1 MDSAPLA
8 ALVRDLDGRIT
19 SLSPGAS
26 ALLGFGAAE
35 ALGTPAA
42 ALIPAELRAA
52 AATLPCGGPPVLT
65 ERLRKDGTRVRVWL
79 TSSPVLDHR
88 GEVIAVTDV
97 LTLADDAEPDTSALR
112 PIVDQLVESTRAESE
127 ARLRLA
133 LQAAEMGVWEWFP
146 ATDTVYWSRECYDIM
161 DAPAFDGTVAGFQRC
176 VHPEDLARVVAAT
189 TRSFEDGT
197 ELRHEFRVVGRRG
210 TRWVENLARWFP
222 GADGPRTRMIG
233 TVTDITERKLAVA
246 HRLAQEE
253 RLSLALAATRTGVCE
268 WDIRTHDVVWSPECY
283 DIVGLT
289 PDQFDGTVEAWERR
303 IHPDDADA
311 VARESA
317 EAVGRR
323 EQFRL
328 EFRIIRPDGQVRWIE
343 NVARAQYDAAGVPQ
357 RMVGTI
363 RDITTE
369 RAWREALLDRE
380 ATFRQ
385 LAEGLPHIT
394 WTMQADGTEDFMSQR
409 GLAYAGYSQEEMRT
423 RWIETIHPDDRE
435 SAIACRVAGLASG
448 APFQTEFRHRR
459 HDGAWRWHEL
469 RCAPV
474 REVTGVIVR
483 WVGSLTDIHE
493 ARVLRERLHAQEERI
508 TKTAE
513 VTPGVLC
520 SFRLAPDGR
529 ATFPYASPSI
539 ESLYGLTPAQLAADG
554 DRVFDLVH
562 PDDLPAVQASVAES
576 RRTMAQWRHEWRVR
590 HPERGEVWIAGH
602 STPVL
607 DADGGVTWHGI
618 LLDITDQKRTARE
631 LVESG
636 RRFHQVVDSLPH
648 LVWTCGPDGACTF
661 LSRRWAEFTG
671 RAVAEHLGSGW
682 TEQVHPED
690 RDRVLA
696 EWRQAVATGA
706 DHHTE
711 LRLRRA
717 DGAYRWFDVQGVP
730 LRGADGTI
738 TEWFGACTEI
748 EETRRA
754 TASLAEE
761 QARLSRIADA
771 SPGALHSFRRPPSG
785 PIHFPYASR
794 SLERIYGVPLE
805 QFQRDA
811 TVLMGMVH
819 PEDRAGTLA
828 AIDTSARD
836 LTPLHFEARFR
847 RPDGR
852 EVWTETHAIPV
863 RDPDGGT
870 TWHGVIKDATERRRT
885 EALLRSSEERVQAVL
900 EHLGEGV
907 VVADLSGRLLSWNRA
922 ALQMHGFGDAE
933 AWLLRVPEFAAL
945 YELSGLDGRVLPEA
959 EWPVSRILR
968 GERIDNVELRVRR
981 LDTEW
986 RRVFRY
992 GGAIVE
998 LPGGGKVGAITIT
1011 DVTTRHEA
1019 ERELRQWADAFE
1031 HCAHGIAV
1039 GIPGRNQLMA
1049 CNPAYA
1055 RLLERTAEELRG
1067 AAIADLYDAADR
1079 PRVQQAMVEA
1089 DREGQARV
1097 EARML
1102 RPEGRAVDVQ
1112 VDIVSVRG
1120 ADGAVQ
1126 YRIATVQD
1134 ISQRKQAAESL
1145 RGMSDWLQAIVRSS
1159 PLPIVALDNDGT
1171 VLLWNQAAEAL
1182 FGWSAE
1188 EVLGLPFPIVP
1199 KDLEAEYDELRQ
1211 RVAAGRPFRNL
1222 QTRRMTRD
1230 RRSIDVSI
1238 STAPLHDRTGRV
1250 MGLVAAY
1257 LDLTEQR
1264 ALRRELSASEERL
1277 SLAFKASPSGSVML
1291 RCADRTIVEINQV
1304 MCDLSGYPREEVLGK
1319 TTQELGG
1326 FIPAEFHEAL
1336 WHRLDT
1342 EGRLAQVDYPFRR
1355 KDGTARHALVSA
1367 ERIHLGG
1374 EDYILGVFLD
1384 VTDRKLAEQ
1393 ALRESEERMRLFV
1406 EHAPA
1411 SLAMFDRDMRYLSVS
1426 RRWLT
1431 DYALG
1436 DRDLRGLCHYDVFP
1450 EIGEAWRA
1458 VHRRALA
1465 GEVVRED
1472 ADRFVRADG
1481 SVHWLRW
1488 EVRPWLEASGAVGGI
1503 LVFSEDITASLAAQ
1517 EALRDTEHRFRQLA
1531 ESIREVF
1538 WLTAVGK
1545 HQMLYISPGYEAI
1558 WGRSCQRLYDHP
1570 GDWLDAIHPEDRE
1583 RVLEAAMTRQAA
1595 GTYDEEYRIVRPD
1608 GSIRWIRDQAFPV
1621 RDADGRV
1628 VRVAGVAEDI
1638 TERRQ
1643 LEAQLRQTQKMESIG
1658 LLAGGVAH
1666 DFNNW
1671 LTVIAGNA
1679 ELLQDVVPEETDG
1692 RELIGEI
1699 LHAGERA
1706 AALTR
1711 QLLAFSRREVI
1722 EPQVLDLNTVVVDTE
1737 KMLRRLLGE
1746 DILLTTALAPAL
1758 PRVLVDP
1765 GQWSQVLLNLAV
1777 NARDAM
1783 PTGGQL
1789 TLETRALEVD
1799 EHFLR
1804 GRPGLGPG
1812 RYLQLTISDTGCG
1825 MTPEVRARIFEPFY
1839 TTKSRGKGTGLGL
1852 AVVHGIVTQAGGAIE
1867 VYTEPGLGTSFK
1879 IYLPTVDQAALGS
1892 ALEQEVQDVRGT
1904 ETILLVEDEE
1914 SVRRVAALALRPH
1927 GYAVLQ
1933 AGNGR
1938 EALEVAA
1945 RHPGPIHL
1953 LLTDVVMPYMDG
1965 RELAATL
1972 TTRDPDLRVLYT
1984 SGYTDDAVMRHG
1996 ILQAEVTFLSK
2007 PYTPMALLRK
2017 ARQVL
2022 DRK

>member
-26 ALLGFGAAE
+26 ALLGLGAAE

-146 ATDTVYWSRECYDIM
+146 ATDAVYWSRECYDIM

-233 TVTDITERKLAVA
+233 TVTDITERKLAA
-246 HRLAQEE
+246 AALAAQEE
-253 RLSLALAATRTGVCE
+253 RLALALAATHTGVWE
-268 WDIRTHDVVWSPECY
+268 WDIRTHDVIWSPECY
-283 DIVGLT
+283 AIVGLT

-409 GLAYAGYSQEEMRT
+409 GLAYTGYSQEEMRT

-435 SAIACRVAGLASG
+435 STVACRVAGLASG

-474 REVTGVIVR
+474 REVTGALVR
-483 WVGSLTDIHE
+483 WVGSLTDVHDTR
-493 ARVLRERLHAQEERI
+493 ASHD
-508 TKTAE
+508 AE
-513 VTPGVLC
+513 
-520 SFRLAPDGR
+520 
-529 ATFPYASPSI
+529 
-539 ESLYGLTPAQLAADG
+539 
-554 DRVFDLVH
+554 
-562 PDDLPAVQASVAES
+562 
-576 RRTMAQWRHEWRVR
+576 
-590 HPERGEVWIAGH
+590 
-602 STPVL
+602 
-607 DADGGVTWHGI
+607 
-618 LLDITDQKRTARE
+618 
-631 LVESG
+631 
-636 RRFHQVVDSLPH
+636 RRFQQVVDSLPQ

-661 LSRRWAEFTG
+661 LSRHWAEFTG

-682 TEQVHPED
+682 SEQVHPED

-706 DHHTE
+706 DYHTE

-717 DGAYRWFDVQGVP
+717 DGAYRWFDVQGMP

-968 GERIDNVELRVRR
+968 GERIDNVALRVRR

-998 LPGGGKVGAITIT
+998 LPGGGKVAAITIT

-1450 EIGEAWRA
+1450 EIGETWRA

-1914 SVRRVAALALRPH
+1914 SVRRVAALALRPY